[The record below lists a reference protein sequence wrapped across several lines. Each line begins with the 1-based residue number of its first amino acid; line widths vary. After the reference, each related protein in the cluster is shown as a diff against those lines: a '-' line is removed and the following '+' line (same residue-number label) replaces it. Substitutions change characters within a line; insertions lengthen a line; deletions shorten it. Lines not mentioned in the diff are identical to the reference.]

1 MPFVRIKMLEGRS
14 PEAKAKMTEEIRD
27 IISKHAQAPK
37 ENIHII
43 FQDIHP
49 ENYLRPPKSE

>member
-1 MPFVRIKMLEGRS
+1 MLEGRS